1 MSETLC
7 TLRGAGGG
15 GGRYTETSL
24 WTNPSPTSE
33 YSGGNVTLSDSLSNY
48 KYIKIK
54 TRLATTNANTWSTI
68 YLVNDFKTFA
78 QNSIASGYGHIGS
91 MNSSNARR
99 SRGLVY
105 VDDTTVNFKVAYEDG
120 NSTLVNTTI
129 IPTEILG
136 LNELD
141 HGKRESSLGTLTYQ
155 TSSNFKVTLGY
166 KPKALQVILRGND
179 TNTIT
184 LQYDESISTT
194 KYIRNY
200 TASTP
205 QSGWQTIGS
214 TANQR
219 RLWSID
225 DDGFTLTPNTDTS
238 TPTIYYSAVGD
249 V

>member
-1 MSETLC
+1 MKGYKLF
-7 TLRGAGGG
+7 LRNISPYDVADFKKAVKDGSTNHVIGA
-15 GGRYTETSL
+15 
-24 WTNPSPTSE
+24 
-33 YSGGNVTLSDSLSNY
+33 LSIEGSN
-48 KYIKIK
+48 
-54 TRLATTNANTWSTI
+54 NAN
-68 YLVNDFKTFA
+68 YARPVFY
-78 QNSIASGYGHIGS
+78 AS
-91 MNSSNARR
+91 
-99 SRGLVY
+99 
-105 VDDTTVNFKVAYEDG
+105 DTTITFGLSCLLNGSGTY
-120 NSTLVNTTI
+120 TI
-129 IPTEILG
+129 GAIPLEILG
-136 LNELD
+136 LNELA
-141 HGKRESSLGTLTYQ
+141 HGKRESSLGTLAYQ

-214 TANQR
+214 SSNQR

-238 TPTIYYSAVGD
+238 SPTIYYSAVGD